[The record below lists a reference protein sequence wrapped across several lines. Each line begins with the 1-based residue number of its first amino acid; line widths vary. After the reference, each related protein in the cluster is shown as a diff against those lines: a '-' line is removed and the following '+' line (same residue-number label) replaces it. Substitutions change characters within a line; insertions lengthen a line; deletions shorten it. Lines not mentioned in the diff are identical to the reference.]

1 MTNHVLIES
10 AHEGDA
16 AHFGNVLNYDNRFE
30 LRKGIPL
37 VGKMPSNA
45 AYRMRDDYPDNIALH
60 ESLYNLD
67 RQLVVHEKVRA
78 FLEAEGV
85 QHVEYLPVKVLNH
98 KDREEKERYFIINM
112 LPLVD
117 CIDLEK
123 TQCKR
128 NRLDPRKI
136 MDVSNLVVHEA
147 RIPPDFQL
155 LRLDL
160 LPAAVLI
167 RRELAQKLKA
177 AGFRGFTT
185 SEISEYRG
193 S

>member
-1 MTNHVLIES
+1 MTNFVLIES
-10 AHEGDA
+10 AYEGDA

-37 VGKMPSNA
+37 VGKTPPDA
-45 AYRMRDDYPDNIALH
+45 AYRMRDDFPDNIALH
-60 ESLYNLD
+60 ELLYNLD
-67 RQLVVHEKVRA
+67 RQLVVQEKVRT

-98 KDREEKERYFIINM
+98 KDREVKERYFIVNM

-117 CIDLEK
+117 CIDLER

-128 NRLDPRKI
+128 NRLDPRKL
-136 MDVSNLVVHEA
+136 MDVSNLTVHEEK
-147 RIPPDFQL
+147 IPADFQL
-155 LRLDL
+155 VRLDL

-167 RRELAQKLKA
+167 RRELAAKMKA

-185 SEISEYRG
+185 AEVSEYRG